1 MLMMKIMTIIGTR
14 PEIIKLSR
22 VINELDKYTNHIIVH
37 SGQNYDYELNEI
49 FFKDLE
55 IRKPDYFL
63 DSAKENAIETI
74 ADVLVKVNNLI
85 EKEKPDALLIYGDTN
100 TCLSVIAAKKNKIP
114 IFHMEAGNRC
124 FDLRVPEEINRKI
137 VDYLSDINFTLTE
150 HARKYLEAEG
160 IRPETIIKSGSSMK
174 EVFKYNMDK
183 INNSDILE
191 RMSLKP
197 KEYFVVSAHRE
208 ENLDVDHN
216 FTNLINS
223 LNKIATHYNK
233 KIIFSTHP
241 RTKNKIE
248 NTKNVE
254 LHKNI
259 ILSKPLG
266 FFDYIKLQLNA
277 YCTLSD
283 SGTITEESSILGF
296 PAITIRNSHER
307 PEGMDEGTLIMS
319 GLNYETIKTSIDIVV
334 DQSKSNSM
342 NIVKD
347 YDTENVS
354 QKIVRCIISY
364 IGYINRNVWKKY

>member
-1 MLMMKIMTIIGTR
+1 MMKIMTIVGTR

-22 VINELDKYTNHIIVH
+22 VINELDKYTDHILVH

-74 ADVLVKVNNLI
+74 ADILVKVNKLI
-85 EKEKPDALLIYGDTN
+85 LEEHPDALLIYGDTN

-137 VDYLSDINFTLTE
+137 VDHISDINFTLTE
-150 HARKYLEAEG
+150 HARKYLEEEG

-183 INNSDILE
+183 INSSNILE
-191 RMSLKP
+191 RMSLKA

-208 ENLDVDHN
+208 ENLDIDNN
-216 FTNLINS
+216 FINLINS
-223 LNKIATHYNK
+223 LNKIANHYNK
-233 KIIFSTHP
+233 QIIFSTHP

-248 NTKNVE
+248 NISNLKLDE
-254 LHKNI
+254 NI

-319 GLNYETIKTSIDIVV
+319 GLNYETIKNSIDIVV
-334 DQSKSNSM
+334 DQSKDDCMS
-342 NIVKD
+342 IVKD

-354 QKIVRCIISY
+354 KKIVRCIISY
-364 IGYINRNVWKKY
+364 IDYINKNVWKKY

>member
-1 MLMMKIMTIIGTR
+1 MMKIMTIIGTR

-22 VINELDKYTNHIIVH
+22 VINELDKYTDHIIVH

-74 ADVLVKVNNLI
+74 ADLLVKVNKLI
-85 EKEKPDALLIYGDTN
+85 LKEHPDAILIYGDTN

-137 VDYLSDINFTLTE
+137 VDHISDINFTLTE

-160 IRPETIIKSGSSMK
+160 IRPETIIKSSSSMK

-208 ENLDVDHN
+208 ENLDVDNN

-248 NTKNVE
+248 NTNNVE

-319 GLNYETIKTSIDIVV
+319 GLNYETIKNSIDIVV
-334 DQSKSNSM
+334 NQSKEDSM
-342 NIVKD
+342 YIVKD

-354 QKIVRCIISY
+354 KKIVRCIISY